1 MYRLHDIWGASQVH
15 MKRHYH
21 HYTISCKYSGLRCQK
36 GLRNTSQVVRRR
48 RPNLKPSLKKLQKL
62 KQRVRW
68 YFAFNRFAFLTF
80 SVQLHLLNL
89 VNFTLYCTVRLLC
102 SFFSRSATREWWCY
116 CDMCLYILQVH
127 QVPNQEI
134 RQKKLLQN
142 PAGLPREAQTRSLN
156 FRLT

>member
-48 RPNLKPSLKKLQKL
+48 RPNLKPSLKKLRKL

-102 SFFSRSATREWWCY
+102 SFLVEVQHVSDGVTVTCVYIYYRFIKCPTKRSAKRSSFKIQRVFPER
-116 CDMCLYILQVH
+116 
-127 QVPNQEI
+127 PRQEVWI
-134 RQKKLLQN
+134 
-142 PAGLPREAQTRSLN
+142 
-156 FRLT
+156 FV